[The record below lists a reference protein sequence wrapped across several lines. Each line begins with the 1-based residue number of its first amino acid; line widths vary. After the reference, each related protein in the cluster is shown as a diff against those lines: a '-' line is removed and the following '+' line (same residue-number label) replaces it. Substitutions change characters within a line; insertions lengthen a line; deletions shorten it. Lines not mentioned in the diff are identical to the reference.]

1 METTTWQRH
10 EVTQHYLEQ
19 VRGGI
24 PFGAEQA
31 KIMLQVVHHFVHNPT
46 RIIDLGCGNGFLA
59 EILLKSYP
67 EASAVLIDHSEPMIE
82 HARDYMKPYM
92 NRCEII
98 HDDFSHSLGKYAEPG
113 SVDCIVSGYAIH
125 HLPNTKKKELY
136 QNIYNT
142 LSQGGIFINIEHTA
156 SVTPQIEKLHDELFI
171 DHLSSYNKRDRQE
184 VAKEYY
190 NRPDKTD
197 NKLERV
203 DIQVNWL
210 REIGFKHSDCY
221 FKWMELAVFGGVK
234 E

>member
-31 KIMLQVVHHFVHNPT
+31 NIMLQVVNHFTPNPK
-46 RIIDLGCGNGFLA
+46 RIMDLGCGNVFLA
-59 EILLKSYP
+59 EILLKSYK
-67 EASAVLIDHSEPMIE
+67 EASAVLVDHSEPMIE
-82 HARDYMKPYM
+82 HARIHMKDYM

-98 HDDFSHSLGKYAEPG
+98 HGDFGHSIKQYAEPE

-125 HLPNTKKKELY
+125 HLPHTKKKELY
-136 QNIYNT
+136 HEIYNT
-142 LSQGGIFINIEHTA
+142 LTPGGIFINIEHTA
-156 SVTPQIEKLHDELFI
+156 SATPKIEKLHDELFI
-171 DHLSSYNKRDRQE
+171 DHLSAHNKRDRQE

-190 NRPDKTD
+190 NRPDKAD
-197 NKLERV
+197 NILERV
-203 DIQVNWL
+203 DIQINWL

-234 E
+234 